1 MANDKSAAYVQEF
14 MHKKDDIV
22 TEVEYVYEEIKDGK
36 KRHER
41 IHVKRENFERLSA
54 ELKKTSLSFE
64 DFMIVVRPFF
74 LGEEATKNIPEAFNL
89 LDADQSGTIDIAEL
103 ALFMPAIIP
112 GSNQYMMLRYFQA
125 ADKNKDYKLSFE
137 EFTDFI
143 KKGYVRDLALKR
155 L

>member
-1 MANDKSAAYVQEF
+1 MANIKPAASVHEF
-14 MHKKDDIV
+14 VHKKDDIV
-22 TEVEYVYEEIKDGK
+22 TEVEYVYEEIQDGK
-36 KRHER
+36 KRHHR

-64 DFMIVVRPFF
+64 DFTIVVRPFF
-74 LGEEATKNIPEAFNL
+74 LGEEATKNIPEAFHL

-125 ADKNKDYKLSFE
+125 ADKNKDYQLSFE

-143 KKGYVRDLALKR
+143 KKGYIRDLALGR